1 MSVLA
6 LTVPKLPLKTQVTL
20 NNSSSSSSRCSP
32 LRQCRLLRVAL
43 RTTTTTTI
51 SNCSWAITKI
61 CRTYRLLLRIIIWSS
76 TAHSNNNNR
85 TIARVQAIRELV
97 PWAAARMARHQHL
110 FSNHSSNRCL
120 LCSQWTCNLKWICVE
135 HPTINSL
142 SKQSKTI
149 MHPSFLTSDKFT
161 L

>member
-20 NNSSSSSSRCSP
+20 NNSSSSSSHCRP
-32 LRQCRLLRVAL
+32 LRRCKLLIVAL
-43 RTTTTTTI
+43 RTTTTTI

-61 CRTYRLLLRIIIWSS
+61 CRIYRQLLRIIIWSS
-76 TAHSNNNNR
+76 TAHNNNNNR

-97 PWAAARMARHQHL
+97 LWAAARMARHQHL

-142 SKQSKTI
+142 SKQSKKP